1 MVAELA
7 ERAEGRAMLR
17 TEFGLTDEEIDEAVA
32 YENDV
37 EKALAA

>member
-1 MVAELA
+1 
-7 ERAEGRAMLR
+7 MLR